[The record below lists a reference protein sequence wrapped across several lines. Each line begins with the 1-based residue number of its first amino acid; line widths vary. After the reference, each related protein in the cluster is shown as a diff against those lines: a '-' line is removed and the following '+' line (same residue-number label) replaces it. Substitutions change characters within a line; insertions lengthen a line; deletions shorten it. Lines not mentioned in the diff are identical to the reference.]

1 MCPVADQTDRK
12 AAVEAYML
20 NYFKALRT
28 LEQESDKMEDAA
40 DDAALPESE
49 RAAAVAAYLDMGRAI
64 AHLEAAHDRIL
75 EAFTGGA
82 APPSDDLV
90 AQSLQLSARLAADLA
105 QRNDA
110 VAIIQVATSF
120 VNGWASLLGVAP
132 APAAAAGVRAAAV
145 PPRHD
150 VAANLQLERT
160 IRATNMEFLGLG
172 RHGH

>member
-1 MCPVADQTDRK
+1 MCPVADHLDQK

-28 LEQESDKMEDAA
+28 LEQASDRLEDAA
-40 DDAALPESE
+40 DDAGLPESE
-49 RAAAVAAYLDMGRAI
+49 RAAAVAAYLDMGREI

-82 APPSDDLV
+82 APPSADLV
-90 AQSLQLSARLAADLA
+90 AQSLQLSARLADELA

-120 VNGWASLLGVAP
+120 VNGWAGLLGGAAAP
-132 APAAAAGVRAAAV
+132 APAAGMRAAAV
-145 PPRHD
+145 PPRRD
-150 VAANLQLERT
+150 PAADLQVERT
-160 IRATNMEFLGLG
+160 VRATNMEFLGLG
-172 RHGH
+172 RHER

>member
-1 MCPVADQTDRK
+1 MCPVADHIDQK

-28 LEQESDKMEDAA
+28 LEQESDKLEDEAE
-40 DDAALPESE
+40 DGTLPESD

-64 AHLEAAHDRIL
+64 AHLKAAHDRIL

-82 APPSDDLV
+82 APPSAELV
-90 AQSLQLSARLAADLA
+90 AQSLQLSSDLAADLA
-105 QRNDA
+105 RRDEA
-110 VAIIQVATSF
+110 VAVIQVATTF
-120 VNGWASLLGVAP
+120 VNAWAALLGGAAA
-132 APAAAAGVRAAAV
+132 APAAPAGMRAAAA

-150 VAANLQLERT
+150 VAASMQLERT

-172 RHGH
+172 RH